1 MIYTRAGDSGT
12 TYLFSGQVVPK
23 DDLRICV
30 CGEIDELTSVLGI
43 ARAEELQPQH
53 NEIIFRIQKE
63 LIGLCTDVSEISETA
78 GDISAQRITAQHILQ
93 IEKDIDAANLPPL
106 TEFVIPGKSRRSA
119 YLHLARTVCRRAERN
134 LTSLI
139 RSEPKISGFLLQY
152 LNRLSD
158 LLFVLAEKE

>member
-1 MIYTRAGDSGT
+1 MIYTRSGDNGT
-12 TYLFSGQVVPK
+12 TYLFSRQVVPK

-43 ARAEELQPQH
+43 AKAEDIQPQH
-53 NEIIFRIQKE
+53 NEIIFRIQNE
-63 LIGLCTDVSEISETA
+63 LIKFCTDVSEIPETA
-78 GDISAQRITAQHILQ
+78 GDITAPRITAQHILQ

-106 TEFVIPGKSRRSA
+106 TEFVIPGRSKRSA
-119 YLHLARTVCRRAERN
+119 YLHLARTVCRRAERY
-134 LTSLI
+134 LVELS
-139 RSEPKISGFLLQY
+139 RSEPKIPAVLLQY